1 MTSPRDTAVYYTRKI
16 DESGQVKARVVFE
29 YEEVGS
35 PQIQLP
41 NGINLPQVLVSWY
54 VKKSVLTCLELNI
67 NIIFLPDM
75 TQKLVM

>member
-1 MTSPRDTAVYYTRKI
+1 MTSPRDTAVYCTRKI

-41 NGINLPQVLVSWY
+41 NGINLPQVLVS
-54 VKKSVLTCLELNI
+54 
-67 NIIFLPDM
+67 
-75 TQKLVM
+75 

>member
-1 MTSPRDTAVYYTRKI
+1 MTSPRDTAVYCTRKT

-41 NGINLPQVLVSWY
+41 NGINLPQVLVS
-54 VKKSVLTCLELNI
+54 
-67 NIIFLPDM
+67 
-75 TQKLVM
+75 